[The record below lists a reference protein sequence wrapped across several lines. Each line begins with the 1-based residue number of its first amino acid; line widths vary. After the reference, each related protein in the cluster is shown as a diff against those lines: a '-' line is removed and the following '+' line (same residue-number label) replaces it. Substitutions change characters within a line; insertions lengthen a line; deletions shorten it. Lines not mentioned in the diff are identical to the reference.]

1 MKLIKNVQLLWNVH
15 DGHSTDCLAKL
26 FQCLTTHFE
35 ELFFPT
41 CNWNFSCCNLF
52 PLCLLLCAPVK
63 CVCFCSQPSIRTQ
76 KNATKS
82 LLSILIPTWKK
93 KNILIITAINPT
105 ASLCRSCA
113 PASVQLHHCSS
124 TDPSSICFPLEPSGP
139 FLQGCFL
146 ASQSLSHF
154 INIHKPANCV
164 LHPTYQF
171 ANEGINQH
179 WSLSNTSHSQL
190 NQTPNYWLLPS

>member
-1 MKLIKNVQLLWNVH
+1 MLRESDSFSHLSLVAGLGNVDCWQTFILQLICHRSLLLHTIEPQKKKKKTECLEPSNPCFYSKKSYLQDKIKLIKNVQLLWNVH

-35 ELFFPT
+35 ELFFPM

-82 LLSILIPTWKK
+82 LL
-93 KNILIITAINPT
+93 
-105 ASLCRSCA
+105 
-113 PASVQLHHCSS
+113 
-124 TDPSSICFPLEPSGP
+124 
-139 FLQGCFL
+139 
-146 ASQSLSHF
+146 
-154 INIHKPANCV
+154 
-164 LHPTYQF
+164 
-171 ANEGINQH
+171 
-179 WSLSNTSHSQL
+179 
-190 NQTPNYWLLPS
+190 